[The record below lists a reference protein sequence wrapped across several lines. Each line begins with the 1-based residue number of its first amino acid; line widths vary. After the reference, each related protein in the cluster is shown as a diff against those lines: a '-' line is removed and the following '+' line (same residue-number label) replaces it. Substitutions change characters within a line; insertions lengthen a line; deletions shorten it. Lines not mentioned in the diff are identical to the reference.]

1 MKKHVLLAG
10 GFHKTKALAGSLLE
24 RGFAI
29 TIINKESHSCSI
41 LADQFPSL
49 TIIHGDATKPFIL
62 EEANAENI
70 DIAIALTQRDDENLV
85 ICELC
90 KKKFHVEKTVS
101 LVNDPKKIDFFYQS
115 GVDSVVCAITTVANI
130 IEHEAIMEEMG
141 TSIPIGAGHIRIVEV
156 PISGGSPAMG
166 KRIWQIGLP
175 EEAIIGCILRDKH
188 SIVPHGDTC
197 LLPGD
202 ILILIVSDK
211 QEKAVL
217 KKLIGR

>member
-156 PISGGSPAMG
+156 PISGGFLPWESESG
-166 KRIWQIGLP
+166 KLACQKKRLS
-175 EEAIIGCILRDKH
+175 A
-188 SIVPHGDTC
+188 
-197 LLPGD
+197 
-202 ILILIVSDK
+202 VSYGTNT
-211 QEKAVL
+211 AL
-217 KKLIGR
+217 FHMATLAFFLGIS